1 MVKAAIRLQAV
12 SYAFMEHDEEHW
24 FDYLSDLFL
33 ENFSFSH
40 NISLLFG
47 IKQINWSK
55 LSKNKFKRRYSA
67 APKKL
72 GTFSSLFRQS
82 TLDNHLRRFSIA
94 FVLTVFL
101 LHFITQL

>member
-33 ENFSFSH
+33 EENFSFSH

-47 IKQINWSK
+47 IKHINWSK

-72 GTFSSLFRQS
+72 GTFLSSLS
-82 TLDNHLRRFSIA
+82 TIHS
-94 FVLTVFL
+94 
-101 LHFITQL
+101 